1 MDVYIYHVC
10 GHCNNYLCGHSCQ
23 TTQSVLQTECLH
35 KQTEAKDSIC
45 ECIYI
50 ASVTNIT
57 DLNTIHYTC
66 S

>member
-1 MDVYIYHVC
+1 MYVHVHGQSNNYTC
-10 GHCNNYLCGHSCQ
+10 GHTGT

-45 ECIYI
+45 EYI
-50 ASVTNIT
+50 ASLTNIANF
-57 DLNTIHYTC
+57 NTFHY